1 MRSSVPTDSYASK
14 SGTSM
19 ASPHTAGVV
28 ALLWSFYPGLS
39 RDIVST
45 ENKLRPATQILNT
58 LQSCGGDGP
67 TTHPNNVFGGG
78 LADAMQAYSH
88 LNIYTDRS
96 VYSPGA
102 TTSVRLSLV
111 SPLNVPENVDLYV
124 AVLLPGGQLLFFPG
138 FGTTPVPFVAN
149 LTVAPLLELFDF
161 LMLTHIFAGEPV
173 GAYRWYAVLTPP
185 GADPLNPDNWLS
197 LDDAPFTKQ

>member
-1 MRSSVPTDSYASK
+1 
-14 SGTSM
+14 M

-39 RDIVST
+39 RDIIST
-45 ENKLRPATQILNT
+45 ENKLRPATQIFNT

-67 TTHPNNVFGGG
+67 TTHPNNVFGWGR
-78 LADAMQAYSH
+78 ADAMQAFSR

-96 VYSPGA
+96 VYNPGD

-111 SPLNVPENVDLYV
+111 SPLNVPDNVDVYV
-124 AVLLPGGQLLFFPG
+124 AVLMPGGQLLFYPG
-138 FGTTPVPFVAN
+138 FGTTPVPFAAN
-149 LTVAPLLELFDF
+149 LAVGPLLEVFDF
-161 LMLTHIFAGEPV
+161 LMLVHMFGGEPV
-173 GAYRWYAVLTPP
+173 GPYTWYAVLTPP
-185 GADPLNPDNWLS
+185 GADPMNSANWLS